1 MDLKRLKKL
10 GKQYS
15 VLITS
20 PIEGLQKNIN
30 EACKHLVTTGKP
42 LLYVSL
48 NKPHAT
54 VKTALEKQ
62 GIKTKKIF
70 FIDCLAQPSAQVPPS
85 RNVIHIESPA
95 DLTSLEIA
103 IAEFLEKIQ
112 GEKSVLIDAL
122 ATLLIYN
129 SEELTIKFTK
139 SVLEKSQESRT
150 VVFTPSAKGTGFIE
164 KIGVFFGEVI
174 KLES

>member
-1 MDLKRLKKL
+1 MDLKKFKKL
-10 GKQYS
+10 GKKYS

-30 EACKHLVTTGKP
+30 QVCGHLVARGSP

-48 NKPHAT
+48 NKPHETIKA
-54 VKTALEKQ
+54 ALEKQ
-62 GIKTKKIF
+62 GIDTQKIF
-70 FIDCLAQPSAQVPPS
+70 FIDCLAQPSGQAPPPQ
-85 RNVIHIESPA
+85 NVIHIENPA

-139 SVLEKSQESRT
+139 SVLEKSQDSRT
-150 VVFTPSAKGTGFIE
+150 VIFTPSAKGTEFIE
-164 KIGVFFGEVI
+164 KIGVFFDEAI

>member
-1 MDLKRLKKL
+1 MDLKKLKKL
-10 GKQYS
+10 GRKYQA
-15 VLITS
+15 LITS

-30 EACKHLVTTGKP
+30 QVCGYLVATGKP
-42 LLYVSL
+42 VLYVSL
-48 NKPHAT
+48 NKPYET
-54 VKTALEKQ
+54 VKAVLEKQ
-62 GIKTKKIF
+62 GIATKKIF
-70 FIDCLAQPSAQVPPS
+70 FIDCLAEPSGKALFPQ
-85 RNVIHIESPA
+85 NVIRIESPA

-103 IAEFLEKIQ
+103 ISEFLEKIK

-139 SVLEKSQESRT
+139 SVLEKSQDSRT
-150 VVFTPSAKGTGFIE
+150 VIFTPSAKGTGFIE
-164 KIGVFFGEVI
+164 KIAVFFDEAI

>member
-1 MDLKRLKKL
+1 MDLKKLKKL
-10 GKQYS
+10 GKKYS
-15 VLITS
+15 ILITS
-20 PIEGLQKNIN
+20 PIGDLQKNIN
-30 EACKHLVTTGKP
+30 QVCGYLVKKGKP
-42 LLYVSL
+42 VLYVSL
-48 NKPHAT
+48 NKPHTT

-62 GIKTKKIF
+62 GIRTKKIF

-85 RNVIHIESPA
+85 RNVIHIESLA

-103 IAEFLEKIQ
+103 IAEFLEKIK

-139 SVLEKSQESRT
+139 SVLEKSQDSRT
-150 VVFTPSAKGTGFIE
+150 VIFTPSAKGTGFIE
-164 KIGVFFGEVI
+164 KIAVFFDQATN
-174 KLES
+174 LES